1 VNVTVSP
8 AVFIP
13 LVGGVVPSSARGPSY
28 SYNAIKPDIA
38 APGASVSAVVGT
50 GDGQEGFGG
59 TSGATPMVAGSAA
72 LLIQAYPDRGPA
84 EIKAL
89 LMNTAE
95 INIQTDPA
103 LGPGVP
109 APITRIGGGEVRV
122 DRALKSKTAAWDAD
136 ALSGSLSFGYHAVS
150 GHSVFTRRVT
160 VRNYSNHQRT
170 FTVAPQFR
178 YADDAASKAVTVQ
191 APSHIF
197 VPANSSASFNVCLS
211 VNASQLP
218 IWNLNGGDLGGE
230 GDLLQGLEF
239 DGYLNVSDGADKV
252 HLAWQI
258 LPHRAAEVQPIKT
271 TVAVNRGSSGTVL
284 LSNRGGAVD
293 GRVEVFSLTGTS
305 PRIRRNLL
313 PGPGDNFAIIDLKS
327 VGTRLVD
334 IGGGESG
341 IQFAIN
347 TYGERAHPN
356 YPAELDVLIDANR
369 DGTPDFDVFN
379 SELGPLGS
387 SGQNVVNVLDLNT
400 GDLNAY
406 FFTDAD
412 LNSADAILTAPLSAV
427 GLTPDTRFDF
437 SIFAFDNY
445 FTGNVT
451 DSIEGMTYTPQQPRF
466 IAFGVPDSGVPA
478 GGASLLNIVAVP
490 GGETASPS
498 QLGLLLLYRDGK
510 PGREADAIRVG
521 RHP

>member
-1 VNVTVSP
+1 
-8 AVFIP
+8 
-13 LVGGVVPSSARGPSY
+13 
-28 SYNAIKPDIA
+28 
-38 APGASVSAVVGT
+38 
-50 GDGQEGFGG
+50 
-59 TSGATPMVAGSAA
+59 M
-72 LLIQAYPDRGPA
+72 
-84 EIKAL
+84 
-89 LMNTAE
+89 
-95 INIQTDPA
+95 
-103 LGPGVP
+103 
-109 APITRIGGGEVRV
+109 
-122 DRALKSKTAAWDAD
+122 
-136 ALSGSLSFGYHAVS
+136 
-150 GHSVFTRRVT
+150 
-160 VRNYSNHQRT
+160 
-170 FTVAPQFR
+170 
-178 YADDAASKAVTVQ
+178 
-191 APSHIF
+191 
-197 VPANSSASFNVCLS
+197 
-211 VNASQLP
+211 
-218 IWNLNGGDLGGE
+218 
-230 GDLLQGLEF
+230 
-239 DGYLNVSDGADKV
+239 
-252 HLAWQI
+252 
-258 LPHRAAEVQPIKT
+258 
-271 TVAVNRGSSGTVL
+271 
-284 LSNRGGAVD
+284 
-293 GRVEVFSLTGTS
+293 EVFSLTGTS
-305 PRIRRNLL
+305 PQIRRKLL

-334 IGGGESG
+334 IGGGEFG